1 MNKKIKNMV
10 ADVVKEMSGT
20 GTGAGMTPGPNPPIA
35 TAKAFKKPKEEAKKV
50 KDVEPKLAAGK
61 VKDNYAVSHF
71 GFTPAPHIPNRKSKA
86 MDYKQL
92 FETEE
97 GFNVNKVWDFIES
110 KPFYN
115 KEYMP
120 KFHTAEEIWSEWGP
134 KEKELYTNFTW
145 EDTYGEEIHPR
156 EKAALQRRKTYDAL
170 AKKEVNENYAHFR
183 NETSKRNPSEQL
195 HKAVKEIKRKLQEV
209 DKLVE
214 YTNRLRTEISEGD
227 GDVKYNTHTERA
239 LESITE
245 MIKQTYIKTK
255 KLK

>member
-1 MNKKIKNMV
+1 MKKIKEIIT
-10 ADVVKEMSGT
+10 DVVREMSAT
-20 GTGAGMTPGPNPPIA
+20 GTGAGMTSGENPPIA
-35 TAKAFKKPKEEAKKV
+35 TSKAFKKPTEEI

-71 GFTPAPHIPNRKSKA
+71 GYTLAPSTPDRKSKA
-86 MDYKQL
+86 IDYKQL
-92 FETEE
+92 FQEE
-97 GFNVNKVWDFIES
+97 LSEVDTQNTNTDEILT
-110 KPFYN
+110 YLQAA
-115 KEYMP
+115 KEQGSLSPDAQQVLLQWMNSP
-120 KFHTAEEIWSEWGP
+120 GASREEIIRVLKQLTGVY
-134 KEKELYTNFTW
+134 L
-145 EDTYGEEIHPR
+145 R
-156 EKAALQRRKTYDAL
+156 
-170 AKKEVNENYAHFR
+170 ENYAHFR

-227 GDVKYNTHTERA
+227 GDIKYNTHTERA

>member
-1 MNKKIKNMV
+1 MNKKLKNMV
-10 ADVVKEMSGT
+10 ADIVKEMSGT

-35 TAKAFKKPKEEAKKV
+35 TAKAFKKPKKEI

-71 GFTPAPHIPNRKSKA
+71 GFTPAPSIPNRKSKA
-86 MDYKQL
+86 MDYKEL
-92 FETEE
+92 
-97 GFNVNKVWDFIES
+97 W
-110 KPFYN
+110 
-115 KEYMP
+115 
-120 KFHTAEEIWSEWGP
+120 
-134 KEKELYTNFTW
+134 EKEV
-145 EDTYGEEIHPR
+145 DI
-156 EKAALQRRKTYDAL
+156 
-170 AKKEVNENYAHFR
+170 NENYAHFR

-195 HKAVKEIKRKLQEV
+195 HRAVKEIKRKLQEV

-214 YTNRLRTEISEGD
+214 YTGRLRSEISEGE
-227 GDVKYNTHTERA
+227 GNVKYNTHTERA